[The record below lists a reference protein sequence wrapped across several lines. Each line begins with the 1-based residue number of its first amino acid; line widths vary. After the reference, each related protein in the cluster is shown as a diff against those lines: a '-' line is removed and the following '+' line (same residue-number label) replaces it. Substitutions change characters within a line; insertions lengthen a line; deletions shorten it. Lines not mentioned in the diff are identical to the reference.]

1 MERVASQMSLKK
13 RENKMRT
20 ITITAVALVAAL
32 SARAT
37 GFNELTLQTNDW
49 FDVSMASVDVGTDI
63 NQGDTTGTTP
73 GDGSWTAVPKN
84 GTATNAT
91 DNTFNF
97 IALSSDFNEPLTFTP
112 APFAVTSGYETV
124 VATIKSDAGDEL
136 PKVTGS
142 AQAAFT
148 AIVTNGTLTAFGLT
162 ANGWTNLV
170 YDSVANL
177 TNDWFTIYMD
187 FANGEGSTRY
197 VRYSVQPNNGS
208 VAVLTDNTGASW
220 FSTTNS
226 PTITSISFSGVG
238 KVQTFSGDEL
248 TEPIT
253 FGTVEVEFL
262 ANYQT
267 ATTVVA
273 TVSGTVAT
281 DTIFTLTAN
290 GKNYTGDRDGNRVT
304 FYNVI
309 LANEFALGGTV
320 DYTLSANSENHYTGT
335 VASVPQ
341 STTVG
346 NQSDDWILENSSHQS
361 TSGAWTNSA
370 NVEVKLEYN
379 GTPAAAALNNHLFT
393 PTNAVGDAIVTVT
406 SDVCFGDVA
415 DLEMSNPTD
424 SYAAIRLADDSGTT
438 TFQIWAKE
446 TENDDAHWFN
456 VSNGQ
461 EVNKEISHVV
471 ESKFDFVNGTCSFKV
486 GNRDLA
492 NNTTNVFYLA
502 NGVRKMSAIKFNG
515 VGTLTQLSGSYVA
528 AGYTEEVGT
537 GTNVTVSSKWVAE
550 NLPSG
555 TTIEQARAMLN
566 PESDVKK
573 THGNSEYNYFE
584 CYALGI
590 DPDEKNDAP
599 IITATPDGTGKF
611 GMKLEGI
618 NVPEGV
624 TLTVTLK
631 AGATPDNLF
640 EIAER
645 TATAVGTPE
654 GTTTSGSI
662 TFDPAN
668 DMTDSNVKYLKM
680 DISIGATP

>member
-1 MERVASQMSLKK
+1 
-13 RENKMRT
+13 MRT

-37 GFNELTLQTNDW
+37 GFDGLTLQTNDW
-49 FDVSMASVDVGTDI
+49 FAASVNMEDVGSSIVRNSATNI
-63 NQGDTTGTTP
+63 TKGA
-73 GDGSWTAVPKN
+73 GSWTEVPSV
-84 GTATNAT
+84 GTAINAT
-91 DNTFNF
+91 DNAVNF
-97 IALSSDFNEPLTFTP
+97 IALSSDLDDQLTFTP

-124 VATIKSDAGDEL
+124 VATIKADAGDEL
-136 PKVTGS
+136 PDFSSDTP
-142 AQAAFT
+142 QAAFT
-148 AIVTNGTLTAFGLT
+148 VIVTNSTLTAFGLT

-170 YDSVANL
+170 YSGEVDGL
-177 TNDWFTIYMD
+177 TNKWLTIYMD
-187 FANGEGSTRY
+187 FANVG
-197 VRYSVQPNNGS
+197 VQPNNGS

-220 FSTTNS
+220 FSTTYS

-238 KVQTFSGDEL
+238 KVQTFSGNEL
-248 TEPIT
+248 TEPIS
-253 FGTVEVEFL
+253 FSNVEITYL
-262 ANYQT
+262 ASYAS

-273 TVSGTVAT
+273 TVSGTVAS
-281 DTIFTLTAN
+281 
-290 GKNYTGDRDGNRVT
+290 YTTFSMNFGESDYSGTYNSETKKVT
-304 FYNVI
+304 FYNVGSDLNVGDTKTYTI
-309 LANEFALGGTV
+309 SSSGT
-320 DYTLSANSENHYTGT
+320 YTTYSSD
-335 VASVPQ
+335 SQ
-341 STTVG
+341 TTLVG
-346 NQSDDWILENSSHQS
+346 DLSDDWILENSSHQS

-370 NVEVKLEYN
+370 NERVNLVYE
-379 GTPAAAALNNHLFT
+379 NNVAELSDHLFT
-393 PTNAVGDAIVTVT
+393 PTNAVGDAIVTVE
-406 SDVCFGDVA
+406 SQVCFGDVA
-415 DLEMSNPTD
+415 DPAVAAGPD
-424 SYAAIRLADDSGTT
+424 SYAAIRLAEVNSTP

-446 TENDDAHWFN
+446 TKNGSAGWIS
-456 VSNGQ
+456 VSNGNDVDPTSTTTVQ
-461 EVNKEISHVV
+461 
-471 ESKFDFVNGTCSFKV
+471 SKFDFVNGICSFYV
-486 GNRDLA
+486 GGVAL
-492 NNTTNVFYLA
+492 TNASEESSFYLA

-537 GTNVTVSSKWVAE
+537 GTNVTVSSKWVAQ
-550 NLPSG
+550 NLSDK
-555 TTIEQARAMLN
+555 TVAEARELMSPDNHSEAARTL
-566 PESDVKK
+566 
-573 THGNSEYNYFE
+573 HGGSSFNYFE

-590 DPDEKNDAP
+590 DPTKEEDAP

-631 AGATPDNLF
+631 AGDTPDNLD
-640 EIAER
+640 EMDER

>member
-1 MERVASQMSLKK
+1 MGQRSKLDEFEKK
-13 RENKMRT
+13 GKKMKKMT
-20 ITITAVALVAAL
+20 IAAVALVAAL

-37 GFNELTLQTNDW
+37 GFNELTLQTNHW
-49 FDVSMASVDVGTDI
+49 FAASVKVMDVGSSIVRDSATNI
-63 NQGDTTGTTP
+63 TKGA
-73 GDGSWTAVPKN
+73 GSWTEVPSD
-84 GTATNAT
+84 GTAINAT
-91 DNTFNF
+91 DDTVCF
-97 IALSSDFNEPLTFTP
+97 IALSAQDESLTFTP

-136 PKVTGS
+136 PEVTR
-142 AQAAFT
+142 
-148 AIVTNGTLTAFGLT
+148 AFGLT

-170 YDSVANL
+170 YDSVEAL

-187 FANGEGSTRY
+187 FANGENKTRE
-197 VRYSVQPNNGS
+197 VRYSVKPQGQ
-208 VAVLTDNTGASW
+208 AAATILTNETGASW
-220 FSTTNS
+220 FSTAYS
-226 PTITSISFSGVG
+226 PTITNISFSGVG

-248 TEPIT
+248 TVPIT
-253 FGTVEVEFL
+253 FGEAAVEFL
-262 ANYQT
+262 ADYQT

-273 TVSGTVAT
+273 TVSGTVAA
-281 DTIFTLTAN
+281 DTTFTLTV
-290 GKNYTGDRDGNRVT
+290 GTDNYTGIYNVGSVT
-304 FYNVI
+304 FYNVA
-309 LANEFALGGTV
+309 LTNQFALGSKVG
-320 DYTLSANSENHYTGT
+320 YQLSARGSGNTYTGT
-335 VASVPQ
+335 TTPAQQ
-341 STTVG
+341 STTIG
-346 NQSDDWILENSSHQS
+346 TPTANWIYENSTHNGS
-361 TSGAWTNSA
+361 SGAWTNSA
-370 NVEVKLEYN
+370 NERVNLVYENNVAELS
-379 GTPAAAALNNHLFT
+379 NHLFT

>member
-1 MERVASQMSLKK
+1 MSLKK

-37 GFNELTLQTNDW
+37 GFDGATRTNDW
-49 FDVSMASVDVGTDI
+49 FDVSMADVAVGTEI
-63 NQGDTTGTTP
+63 SGAIGVTLGNGL
-73 GDGSWTAVPKN
+73 WTVLE
-84 GTATNAT
+84 GVTATNAT
-91 DNTFNF
+91 ENAVNF
-97 IALSSDFNEPLTFTP
+97 IALSSDFDEQLTFTP

-136 PKVTGS
+136 PEVTGS

-148 AIVTNGTLTAFGLT
+148 AIVTNGTLQAFGLT
-162 ANGWTNLV
+162 ANGWTNVSYTAASADYSNLS
-170 YDSVANL
+170 DL
-177 TNDWFTIYMD
+177 TNSWFTLYMD

-220 FSTTNS
+220 FSTTYS

-248 TEPIT
+248 TEPIS
-253 FGTVEVEFL
+253 FSNVEITYL
-262 ANYQT
+262 ASYAS

-273 TVSGTVAT
+273 TVSGTVASYT
-281 DTIFTLTAN
+281 TFSMDF
-290 GKNYTGDRDGNRVT
+290 GESNYSGTYNSETKKVT
-304 FYNVI
+304 FYNVGSDLNVGDTKTYTI
-309 LANEFALGGTV
+309 SSSGT
-320 DYTLSANSENHYTGT
+320 YTTYSSD
-335 VASVPQ
+335 SQ
-341 STTVG
+341 TTLVG
-346 NQSDDWILENSSHQS
+346 DLSDDWILENSSHQS
-361 TSGAWTNSA
+361 TSGTWTNSA
-370 NVEVKLEYN
+370 NVEVTLEYN

-393 PTNAVGDAIVTVT
+393 PTNAVGDAVVTVE
-406 SDVCFGDVA
+406 SQVCFGDVA
-415 DLEMSNPTD
+415 DPAVAAGPD

-446 TENDDAHWFN
+446 TKNADACWFN
-456 VSNGQ
+456 VSNGNDVDPTSTTTVQ
-461 EVNKEISHVV
+461 
-471 ESKFDFVNGTCSFKV
+471 SKFDFVNGTCSFTA
-486 GNRDLA
+486 DDTAL
-492 NNTTNVFYLA
+492 TNASGEASFYLA
-502 NGVRKMSAIKFNG
+502 NGVRKLTKINFNG
-515 VGTLTQLSGSYVA
+515 VGTLTSLNGSYVA

-537 GTNVTVSSKWVAE
+537 GTNVTVSSKWVAQ
-550 NLPSG
+550 NLSDK
-555 TTIEQARAMLN
+555 TVAEARELMSPNNRDEAALT
-566 PESDVKK
+566 P
-573 THGNSEYNYFE
+573 HGSSHYNYFE

-590 DPDEKNDAP
+590 DPTKEEDAP
-599 IITATPDGTGKF
+599 IITATPDGAGKF

-624 TLTVTLK
+624 TLTVTLQGSNSPSSEFTDLGMAK
-631 AGATPDNLF
+631 
-640 EIAER
+640 
-645 TATAVGTPE
+645 ATAVGTPE

-668 DMTDSNVKYLKM
+668 DMNDSNVKYLKM